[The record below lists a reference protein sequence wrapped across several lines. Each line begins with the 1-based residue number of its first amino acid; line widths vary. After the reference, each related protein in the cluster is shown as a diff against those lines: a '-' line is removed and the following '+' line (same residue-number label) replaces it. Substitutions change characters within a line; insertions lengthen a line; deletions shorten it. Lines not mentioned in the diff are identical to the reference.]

1 MLPTAAKHREIN
13 LVGGM
18 LPSQL
23 FLKAYSSLTHS
34 MEILK
39 MVCYVL
45 LLISECSQAGGLVPK
60 FRGFML

>member
-18 LPSQL
+18 LPSEL
-23 FLKAYSSLTHS
+23 FLKAYSLTHS

-45 LLISECSQAGGLVPK
+45 LLISECSQAGDLVPK